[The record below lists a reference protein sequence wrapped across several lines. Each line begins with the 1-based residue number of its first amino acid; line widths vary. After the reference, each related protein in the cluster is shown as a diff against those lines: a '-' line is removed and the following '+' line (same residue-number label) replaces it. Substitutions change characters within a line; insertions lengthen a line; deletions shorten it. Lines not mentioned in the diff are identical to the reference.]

1 MLRMLRRMWVL
12 PLVAAVVAFVFAI
25 RLAARYA
32 RKRHD
37 YQLAW
42 ALALGMYG
50 LASLMVVLGVAR
62 GWTSSEFAA
71 YWALGAVL
79 NVPFLAGGE
88 VMLLARSR
96 TVDVV
101 TWLVLIFIMAYT
113 VAVVRDASVTTAAL
127 LERLPSGKD
136 VFGDGSAAH
145 RLPQLI
151 SIPSYAVLLAGTLWS
166 AWTMRG
172 RPDLRGRSIGTLLDR
187 PRRHHRGRWRN
198 LRGVREPRR
207 LLRDARGG
215 DRRDVRR
222 VPASVVDRVR
232 LVRRPYR

>member
-1 MLRMLRRMWVL
+1 MWVL

-37 YQLAW
+37 FQLAW

-79 NVPFLAGGE
+79 TVPFLAGGE
-88 VMLLARSR
+88 VMLLARRR

-101 TWLVLIFIMAYT
+101 VWLVLIFIMAYT

-172 RPDLRGRSIGTLLDR
+172 RPDLRGRSIGTLLIAA
-187 PRRHHRGRWRN
+187 RRHHRGRWCN

-222 VPASVVDRVR
+222 VPASVVDHVR